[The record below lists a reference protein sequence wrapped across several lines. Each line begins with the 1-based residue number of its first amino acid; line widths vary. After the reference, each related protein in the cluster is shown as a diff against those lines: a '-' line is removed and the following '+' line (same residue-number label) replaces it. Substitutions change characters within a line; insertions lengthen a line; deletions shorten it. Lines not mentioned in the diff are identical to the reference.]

1 MAVIGCTFG
10 IQVKRIL
17 PTIQAALNKAR
28 VVILLIGKRE
38 LEVGCRNGRTPLN

>member
-1 MAVIGCTFG
+1 MAVMGCTFG
-10 IQVKRIL
+10 IQLKRIL

-38 LEVGCRNGRTPLN
+38 LEVGNTRKTPLF

>member
-28 VVILLIGKRE
+28 VVILLIGKCE
-38 LEVGCRNGRTPLN
+38 LEVGNTRKTPLF